1 MRRNLLVC
9 FLSLVPV
16 WTFGQAARADYE
28 RAAKLRE
35 KYQGLAINVPEK
47 ANAIENT
54 NRFWYRKSVKGGNE
68 FVVIDAETLAKRP
81 AFDHTKLASSLS
93 AVTGQTFTAVTLP
106 FSTFSFIEKETAIEF
121 VMSGSTW
128 RCDVS
133 EYSCARRA
141 APQRGRGAGGAR

>member
-35 KYQGLAINVPEK
+35 KYQGLAVNVPEK

-54 NRFWYRKSVKGGNE
+54 NRFWYRKSVKGGNQ
-68 FVVIDAETLAKRP
+68 FVVVDAQTLEKKP
-81 AFDHTKLASSLS
+81 AFDHERLAAAISS
-93 AVTGQTFTAVTLP
+93 AAGGQTYTALTLP
-106 FSTFSFIEKETAIEF
+106 FSTFRFAANESAITF
-121 VMSGSTW
+121 N
-128 RCDVS
+128 
-133 EYSCARRA
+133 A
-141 APQRGRGAGGAR
+141 AGAGW